1 MQVFKFGGAS
11 VKNSDAVRNLEY
23 ILRKIEKTN
32 MVIVISAM
40 AKTTNSLEQ
49 LAKDYFDGNDWQDAF
64 ARVKEFHLNV
74 VHELFSDQQTNVYK
88 SIAGHF
94 DALKAKLNTESSLNF
109 NFEYDQIVSFGEIF
123 STTIVSHFLNF
134 KGIRNQWLDVR
145 KLLRTDSNFR
155 EASVDWDLSV
165 KLFQE
170 AVDFTKNKIFITQGF
185 IASDKNNTITTLG
198 REGSD
203 FTAAAIAYMLGA
215 QSMTV
220 WKDVPGVLNADPKYF
235 TNTIK
240 LDRIS
245 YLDAIELA
253 YFGTSVIH
261 PKTIQPLQQKK
272 IQLYVKSFLDPSL
285 PGTVISNE
293 QTGEKIPCFIVK
305 KDQIF
310 LHISTRDF
318 SFIVES
324 HLREIFSVFAKYG
337 LRINIM
343 QNSAISFDICVNN
356 DETRI
361 AGVISALEK
370 NFVVIDEPGV
380 ELITIRHYNEN
391 IVKQML
397 VGKRLV
403 LEQKS
408 KENTQLLVAKQ

>member
-11 VKNSDAVRNLEY
+11 VKNAEAVRNLES
-23 ILRKIEKTN
+23 ILRTSGKTN

-49 LAKDYFDGNDWQDAF
+49 LAKDYFDGNDWRVPF
-64 ARVKEFHLNV
+64 ARVKEFHLDV
-74 VHELFSDQQTNVYK
+74 VNELFSNQEKNVYEF
-88 SIAGHF
+88 IIDQL
-94 DALKAKLNTESSLNF
+94 DALEAKLNTDSSLNF

-123 STTIVSHFLNF
+123 STSIVSHYLNF
-134 KGIRNQWLDVR
+134 TGISNQWLDAR
-145 KLLRTDSNFR
+145 KLLRTNSNFR
-155 EASVDWDLSV
+155 EASIDWNLSA
-165 KLFQE
+165 KLFQKS
-170 AVDFTKNKIFITQGF
+170 VDFAQKQIFITQGF
-185 IASDKNNTITTLG
+185 IASDKNNATTTLG

-203 FTAAAIAYMLGA
+203 FTAAAIAYMLDA
-215 QSMTV
+215 ESVTV

-235 TNTIK
+235 NDTIK

-253 YFGTSVIH
+253 YYGTSVIH

-272 IQLYVKSFLDPSL
+272 IQLFVKSFLEPSL

-293 QTGEKIPCFIVK
+293 KTGEKIPCFIVK
-305 KDQIF
+305 KDQTF

-324 HLREIFSVFAKYG
+324 HLREIFRVFAKHG
-337 LRINIM
+337 LHINIM
-343 QNSAISFDICVNN
+343 QNSAISFDVCVNN

-361 AGVISALEK
+361 PGVTSDLQE
-370 NFVVIDEPGV
+370 NFVVADERGV

-391 IVKQML
+391 IVKKML
-397 VGKRLV
+397 VGKKLV
-403 LEQKS
+403 LEQKL
-408 KENTQLLVAKQ
+408 KENIQLVIKQ